1 MTILSETSNKCEK
14 GICVS
19 YLNLLQIMFVS
30 KLDANYVCKI
40 LNRRSETIAWLNKA
54 ASYLSED
61 EG

>member
-1 MTILSETSNKCEK
+1 MCQL
-14 GICVS
+14 
-19 YLNLLQIMFVS
+19 S

-54 ASYLSED
+54 ASCLSED